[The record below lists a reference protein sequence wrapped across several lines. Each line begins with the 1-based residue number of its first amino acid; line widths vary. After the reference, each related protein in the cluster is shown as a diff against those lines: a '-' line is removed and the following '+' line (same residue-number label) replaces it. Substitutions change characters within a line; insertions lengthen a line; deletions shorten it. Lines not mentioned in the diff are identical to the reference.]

1 MQPKRSFQITLPD
14 ELADMVASK
23 VASGEYES
31 ESDVIR
37 EGLLSLASRDA
48 SAEHWLRDEV
58 APVYDRHKADP
69 AAAVSLEDAMRHLKS
84 RIADHGTK
92 SR

>member
-1 MQPKRSFQITLPD
+1 MQPKRSLQITLPD
-14 ELADMVASK
+14 ELAEMVAMK
-23 VASGEYES
+23 VASGEYAS

-37 EGLLSLASRDA
+37 DGLLSLVSRDA
-48 SAEHWLRDEV
+48 SLERWLNDDV
-58 APVYDRHKADP
+58 APAYDRYKADS
-69 AAAVSLEDAMRHLKS
+69 AKAVSLEDAMHHLKS